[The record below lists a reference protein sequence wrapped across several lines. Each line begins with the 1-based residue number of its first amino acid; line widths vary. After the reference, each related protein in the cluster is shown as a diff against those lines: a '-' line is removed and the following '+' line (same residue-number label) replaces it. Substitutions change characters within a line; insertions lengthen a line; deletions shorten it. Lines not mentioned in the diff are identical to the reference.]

1 MGSASCALALK
12 IAVDQIAQK
21 IENNQKFARKPE
33 VVGQTALEAKVAEL
47 QTKTWKQETLNG
59 NQ

>member
-12 IAVDQIAQK
+12 IAVDQIAQD
-21 IENNQKFARKPE
+21 IENNQKFARKRE

-47 QTKTWKQETLNG
+47 QTKT
-59 NQ
+59 

>member
-12 IAVDQIAQK
+12 IAVDQIAQE

-47 QTKTWKQETLNG
+47 QTKTWEQETLNG